1 MLRESLS
8 RLLTASRLALYPA
21 LESAESRHFQAL
33 TMEAQNARLSGD
45 LAKAERLYLTAVAE
59 AQSSHDASGLNLA
72 CHGLAQ
78 VYQEQHRFR
87 EAESIFQDQLEAAAK
102 SPQPNTLVHA
112 GHMSLAQ
119 LYEDEGKFTEAEI
132 HYKAALAETEKTEV
146 FPGRAFWC
154 STSTWLARFYI
165 ARQRYS
171 EAEPLFQ
178 RASEIVEE
186 DQPSNSYLPQHLQEF
201 AKLYEAREKYASAEQ
216 LYRRAL
222 EICEQLRGA
231 NSPSTVQ
238 ALDSL
243 AGFCRERGRYV
254 EAERLYRRSLATV
267 EENVRSQT
275 ALWSKGWRRWRNR
288 RELEARISQNHIPV
302 SSALDRLAEVCE
314 HQQNYA
320 EAEPLRRRSLEI
332 KERAWGEWRSSFL
345 VDSLAAYAN
354 VLHKIGREHEAAEFD
369 KRVEALRA
377 KYPQGSVRCTLRAM
391 SRPIKRSLRWRFSM
405 LLSALLHPSRFQSN
419 SR

>member
-1 MLRESLS
+1 MLRESTS
-8 RLLTASRLALYPA
+8 RLLTALRLALYPA
-21 LESAESRHFQAL
+21 LESAEARHFQAL

-186 DQPSNSYLPQHLQEF
+186 DQPSNSYLPQHLQQF
-201 AKLYEAREKYASAEQ
+201 AKLYEAQGKDEAAEG

-222 EICEQLRGA
+222 AQRGIA
-231 NSPSTVQ
+231 RSPQSVY
-238 ALDSL
+238 
-243 AGFCRERGRYV
+243 C
-254 EAERLYRRSLATV
+254 
-267 EENVRSQT
+267 
-275 ALWSKGWRRWRNR
+275 
-288 RELEARISQNHIPV
+288 AR
-302 SSALDRLAEVCE
+302 C
-314 HQQNYA
+314 
-320 EAEPLRRRSLEI
+320 
-332 KERAWGEWRSSFL
+332 
-345 VDSLAAYAN
+345 
-354 VLHKIGREHEAAEFD
+354 
-369 KRVEALRA
+369 
-377 KYPQGSVRCTLRAM
+377 
-391 SRPIKRSLRWRFSM
+391 
-405 LLSALLHPSRFQSN
+405 
-419 SR
+419 